1 MASLRLAGISFQSL
15 PVALREEFA
24 LTNDKKENAPILLKE
39 VFGLSEIVCLYTCN
53 RIEYYYTA
61 EIEVDPYKLFCYFCP
76 NDMELSQKIRG
87 NIYCYSDEK
96 VCDHLFKVI
105 CGLKSMVIGETQIL
119 NQIKK
124 AFQISARNGC
134 VHKSLNNLFQF
145 AFKTAKEIHRQTSLD
160 TIKSSISSL
169 SVELAE
175 NILGSLSEV
184 NILIIGT
191 GETAELIQKTLIYKG
206 INNFLFMSKS
216 EQRAKEWAIQIGVS
230 TLVIEE
236 LPLVVNEFDVIIA
249 CTDCQ
254 EPLVKKELFLK
265 NHFNFLQKKVVLIDL
280 GVPRNIDSSI
290 GELENIYLRN
300 IDDLKGMMDGNHDY
314 RMREMSL
321 ATNIIEDA
329 VEKYKCRQS
338 LSALFHDIHENV
350 QSEAK
355 NNLAELINQFQ
366 NSGDLEGLQEKLSLL
381 VDRCIESP
389 LDSFR
394 SLANKIPPAVLNEYA
409 FSDNQLLAKRAPIK
423 VFEEV

>member
-1 MASLRLAGISFQSL
+1 M
-15 PVALREEFA
+15 
-24 LTNDKKENAPILLKE
+24 
-39 VFGLSEIVCLYTCN
+39 
-53 RIEYYYTA
+53 
-61 EIEVDPYKLFCYFCP
+61 
-76 NDMELSQKIRG
+76 
-87 NIYCYSDEK
+87 
-96 VCDHLFKVI
+96 
-105 CGLKSMVIGETQIL
+105 
-119 NQIKK
+119 
-124 AFQISARNGC
+124 
-134 VHKSLNNLFQF
+134 
-145 AFKTAKEIHRQTSLD
+145 
-160 TIKSSISSL
+160 
-169 SVELAE
+169 
-175 NILGSLSEV
+175 
-184 NILIIGT
+184 
-191 GETAELIQKTLIYKG
+191 
-206 INNFLFMSKS
+206 
-216 EQRAKEWAIQIGVS
+216 
-230 TLVIEE
+230 
-236 LPLVVNEFDVIIA
+236 
-249 CTDCQ
+249 
-254 EPLVKKELFLK
+254 K

-338 LSALFHDIHENV
+338 LSAMFHDIHENV